1 MAGWH
6 LDTKMAQDIVAR
18 TMRIIDT
25 NINVMDARGRIIG
38 SGDRERIGELH
49 EGALLVLSQG
59 RVVDIDDAVARHLHG
74 VRQGINLPLR
84 LEGEIVG
91 VIGLTGEPENLR
103 KYGEL
108 VCMTA
113 EMMLEQSRLM
123 HLLAQDSRLREELV
137 MNLIQAEENTPALT
151 EWAQRLGIDFNQPR
165 VVAIV
170 EVDSGQLGVDS
181 AMAEL
186 QQLQNALTTP
196 ERNNLVAIVSLT
208 EMVVLKPALNSFGR
222 WDAEEDHRKRVEQ
235 LITRMKEYGQL
246 RFRVSLGNYFTG
258 PGPSARSY
266 RTAKT
271 TMVVGKQRT
280 AESRCYFY
288 QDLMLPVLLDSLRGD
303 WQANELARPLA
314 RLKAMDNN
322 GLLRRT
328 LAAWFQ
334 VTMCNRWQRQRRCLF
349 IVIPWSI
356 GLIVYR
362 NLPGLIWAILMTGCC
377 CMWRYNWMKSGR
389 LCVKVEAALA
399 HSPQPEGERGMPELT
414 VNSGILRVSFSR
426 SASISL
432 ILLVTTDSR

>member
-137 MNLIQAEENTPALT
+137 MNLIQAEEPQRAPRNMCRYVCVVTQSEIVASVQSVYTKWIGSPA
-151 EWAQRLGIDFNQPR
+151 
-165 VVAIV
+165 
-170 EVDSGQLGVDS
+170 
-181 AMAEL
+181 
-186 QQLQNALTTP
+186 
-196 ERNNLVAIVSLT
+196 
-208 EMVVLKPALNSFGR
+208 
-222 WDAEEDHRKRVEQ
+222 
-235 LITRMKEYGQL
+235 
-246 RFRVSLGNYFTG
+246 RFIPQIR
-258 PGPSARSY
+258 
-266 RTAKT
+266 
-271 TMVVGKQRT
+271 
-280 AESRCYFY
+280 
-288 QDLMLPVLLDSLRGD
+288 RGH
-303 WQANELARPLA
+303 Q
-314 RLKAMDNN
+314 
-322 GLLRRT
+322 
-328 LAAWFQ
+328 
-334 VTMCNRWQRQRRCLF
+334 
-349 IVIPWSI
+349 
-356 GLIVYR
+356 
-362 NLPGLIWAILMTGCC
+362 
-377 CMWRYNWMKSGR
+377 
-389 LCVKVEAALA
+389 
-399 HSPQPEGERGMPELT
+399 
-414 VNSGILRVSFSR
+414 
-426 SASISL
+426 
-432 ILLVTTDSR
+432 